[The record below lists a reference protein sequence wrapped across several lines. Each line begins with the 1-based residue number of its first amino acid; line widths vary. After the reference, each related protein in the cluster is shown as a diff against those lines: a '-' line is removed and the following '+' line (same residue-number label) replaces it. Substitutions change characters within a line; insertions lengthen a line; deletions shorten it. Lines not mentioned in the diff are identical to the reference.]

1 MSLFNGTA
9 SSSTAA
15 TGSISKPADFS
26 AAVESIGTALGELR
40 SGIEKLPANI
50 EKAFVSAIS
59 SDAANESIYDAVASA
74 SYDAISDVH
83 ADQGMVNGIV
93 PGIQGKKPVDGNI
106 PGRSFS
112 LKELLSSSTGRGDAG
127 EMKRMRDLQENF
139 LANLAPDFYRKGARV
154 FDKILAG
161 DMDVASIA
169 DSLGAMDLGDTGGDD
184 GPFDD
189 ILDMLDI
196 VTDVWPSRRGKKK
209 KRRKKKN
216 NKKKGGSKNNKPS
229 PKSGGKGNDKPN
241 GKGGNKKTKSG
252 DSKTPK
258 PEEKKTKGKDET
270 KPKNKKEP
278 PKKEPPKKSPP
289 KKTPTGPKTQAAKGA
304 GKTVVKEGGKAASKA
319 GSKAATSAA
328 AKGGAKVAAKVGA
341 KVAAKTALRA
351 VPVVGQVAGAAM
363 LAYDVYQI
371 GKGIKELSDSAAES
385 KKNIAAMQ
393 EANLGNFAERQK
405 DKEGGAE
412 RIAAYQKTQ
421 ETSKRLQE
429 LRSSTGV
436 LAFAN
441 DEKANAALQ
450 EYRDILSGK
459 TKMEGAEEGMELD
472 KEAVKKYVLD
482 KIKGIGSGWTKD
494 LADAMIDDQMASDA
508 YNEVLR
514 NTSPNGT
521 KGSENGE
528 EPGKAE
534 AGQTPLVDANGVPL
548 APGSME
554 NKAQDIVTAGTGI
567 MTMDVMSAEQQL
579 QQYRQFTFEGIRDAL
594 LLPEVREMFTATAQS
609 AGSAVEKQLMG

>member
-9 SSSTAA
+9 SSSAAA

-93 PGIQGKKPVDGNI
+93 PGIQGKKPADGNI
-106 PGRSFS
+106 PGKSFS
-112 LKELLSSSTGRGDAG
+112 LKDLLSSTMGKGDAG

-161 DMDVASIA
+161 DMDAASIA
-169 DSLGAMDLGDTGGDD
+169 DSLGAMDLGETGG
-184 GPFDD
+184 GGSIFDD
-189 ILDMLDI
+189 ILDMAAMATSLL
-196 VTDVWPSRRGKKK
+196 PGRGGS
-209 KRRKKKN
+209 KKN
-216 NKKKGGSKNNKPS
+216 RGNKKNKKTGGSKN
-229 PKSGGKGNDKPN
+229 GKTSSTVNGKDKPAE
-241 GKGGNKKTKSG
+241 KGGNKKKTKTG
-252 DSKTPK
+252 DAKTTK
-258 PEEKKTKGKDET
+258 PEEKKTKGSDDT
-270 KPKNKKEP
+270 KPKSKKEP

-289 KKTPTGPKTQAAKGA
+289 KKTPTGPKAQAAKNA

-319 GSKAATSAA
+319 GTKAATTAA
-328 AKGGAKVAAKVGA
+328 AKTGAKVAAKAGA

-351 VPVVGQVAGAAM
+351 IPVVGQIAGAGM

-371 GKGIKELSDSAAES
+371 GKGIKDLSDSAAES
-385 KKNIAAMQ
+385 KKNITAMQ
-393 EANLGNFAERQK
+393 DAALGNFTDRQK

-412 RIAAYQKTQ
+412 RIAAFQKTQ
-421 ETSKRLQE
+421 ETGKRLQE

-494 LADAMIDDQMASDA
+494 LADAMIDDQMATDA

-521 KGSENGE
+521 KGTENGA
-528 EPGKAE
+528 EPGKVE
-534 AGQTPLVDANGVPL
+534 AGQTPLVDANGIPL

-594 LLPEVREMFTATAQS
+594 LLPEVRDMFTATAQS
-609 AGSAVEKQLMG
+609 AGSAVEKQLMGP